1 MPILGRVIVVDDDI
15 DMRTAVVD
23 LLSAAGH
30 EVREFG
36 TAERAR
42 EAALLDPP
50 HCFVLDIRMP
60 GMGGLALQRELAHIG
75 IPIIFMTGHAD
86 VAMGVG
92 AMKSGAFDFLTKP
105 FREQDLLD
113 AVTRALRHEH
123 NTRGEREQLARLRND
138 FEKLSEREKLIM
150 SEVGAGKLNKVIAG
164 DLSISEVTVKIA
176 RGRIMRKMGAE
187 SGAQLIRFADRLG
200 LIK

>member
-1 MPILGRVIVVDDDI
+1 MPILGRVIVVDDDV

-23 LLSAAGH
+23 LLSAVGH
-30 EVREFG
+30 EVLPFG
-36 TAERAR
+36 TAERGR
-42 EAALLDPP
+42 DAALLDPP
-50 HCFVLDIRMP
+50 NCFVLDIRMP
-60 GMGGLALQRELAHIG
+60 GMGGLALQRELVPLG

-86 VAMGVG
+86 VAMGVD
-92 AMKSGAFDFLTKP
+92 AMKAGAFDFLTKP

-113 AVTRALRHEH
+113 AVRRALLHEHSTRA
-123 NTRGEREQLARLRND
+123 EREQLARLRTD
-138 FEKLSEREKLIM
+138 FEKLSEREKMIM

-187 SGAQLIRFADRLG
+187 SGAQLVRFADRLG